1 MEFFSQKENK
11 WQFSSVFKKYFHNQ
25 NVFFFQDIQSGTVIT
40 DEAFEKFKNCLNG
53 LVAPVSKI
61 LYLFISC
68 LQFCVSLTCYFL
80 AEEMVA
86 YLLMGTYV
94 LQIEV
99 FKVMLG
105 AFFKLWGQQRQG
117 RCQLKKE
124 RNV

>member
-1 MEFFSQKENK
+1 M
-11 WQFSSVFKKYFHNQ
+11 FKKYFHNQ
-25 NVFFFQDIQSGTVIT
+25 MFFFFQDIQSGTVIT

-80 AEEMVA
+80 HEGMVA
-86 YLLMGTYV
+86 YLSTYV

-105 AFFKLWGQQRQG
+105 AFFKLLGQQRQG

-124 RNV
+124 

>member
-1 MEFFSQKENK
+1 MEFFFQKKINDSLAVCSRSISTMK
-11 WQFSSVFKKYFHNQ
+11 MF
-25 NVFFFQDIQSGTVIT
+25 FFFQDIQSGTVIT

-105 AFFKLWGQQRQG
+105 AFLS
-117 RCQLKKE
+117 CEDSNAKE
-124 RNV
+124 DVN

>member
-1 MEFFSQKENK
+1 MEFFSQNENK

-61 LYLFISC
+61 FYLFIGC

-105 AFFKLWGQQRQG
+105 AFLS
-117 RCQLKKE
+117 CEDSNAKE
-124 RNV
+124 DVN

>member
-1 MEFFSQKENK
+1 MF
-11 WQFSSVFKKYFHNQ
+11 
-25 NVFFFQDIQSGTVIT
+25 FFFQDIQSGSVIT

-80 AEEMVA
+80 REGMVA
-86 YLLMGTYV
+86 YLSMGTYV

-105 AFFKLWGQQRQG
+105 AFFKLLGQQRQG

-124 RNV
+124 WNV

>member
-1 MEFFSQKENK
+1 MF
-11 WQFSSVFKKYFHNQ
+11 
-25 NVFFFQDIQSGTVIT
+25 FFFQDIQSGTVIT

-80 AEEMVA
+80 HEGMVA
-86 YLLMGTYV
+86 YLSMGTYV

-105 AFFKLWGQQRQG
+105 AFFKLLGQQRQG

-124 RNV
+124 WNV

>member
-1 MEFFSQKENK
+1 MNNSLAVCLRSISTMKMF
-11 WQFSSVFKKYFHNQ
+11 
-25 NVFFFQDIQSGTVIT
+25 FFFQDIQSGTVIT

-61 LYLFISC
+61 LYLFISF
-68 LQFCVSLTCYFL
+68 LQFCVSSTCYFL
-80 AEEMVA
+80 GEGMVA
-86 YLLMGTYV
+86 YLSMGTYV

-105 AFFKLWGQQRQG
+105 AFFKLLGQQRQG

-124 RNV
+124 

>member
-1 MEFFSQKENK
+1 MKMF
-11 WQFSSVFKKYFHNQ
+11 
-25 NVFFFQDIQSGTVIT
+25 FFFQDIQSGTVIT

-68 LQFCVSLTCYFL
+68 LQFCVSSTCYFL
-80 AEEMVA
+80 GEGMVA
-86 YLLMGTYV
+86 YLSMGTYA

-105 AFFKLWGQQRQG
+105 VFFKLWGQQRQG
-117 RCQLKKE
+117 RCQLKKGKKCLVRISPMVGLKLE
-124 RNV
+124 

>member
-1 MEFFSQKENK
+1 MEFFFQKKINNSLAVCLRSISTMK
-11 WQFSSVFKKYFHNQ
+11 MF
-25 NVFFFQDIQSGTVIT
+25 FFFQDIQSGTVIT

-61 LYLFISC
+61 LYLFISF
-68 LQFCVSLTCYFL
+68 LQFCVSSTCYFL
-80 AEEMVA
+80 GEGMVA
-86 YLLMGTYV
+86 YLSMGTYV

-105 AFFKLWGQQRQG
+105 AFFKLLGQQRQG

-124 RNV
+124 